1 MTGRGTGVGMGHLHE
16 LYQVWSWLPH
26 FRAIAETEHLG
37 AAGALLRVSAP
48 AMSRALQQL
57 ETALGTKLFDRRGRT
72 LVLNDAGAELLGTV
86 RTAMRGIDD
95 GIRRVGSTQQLV
107 HVRVAAPGPYYSAV
121 ILPAYARARAS
132 WPSLRFELV
141 EPPAELPAALARGDL
156 DICLHEHEVAGDE
169 IVVTAV
175 SEVQKTVACARTH
188 PAARRKALALADLA
202 AFEFVAPPPDGN
214 GVRHDGWPVAAA
226 RRIGLTV
233 ATMQLGVEA
242 ASSGAYLAVLPLP
255 VVTSTSLVPVAVRDL
270 TIPPTTI
277 YASQRRPLHSE
288 GDVATRVVE
297 LFRTELGERR
307 SQTLPPRRTTIAKK

>member
-1 MTGRGTGVGMGHLHE
+1 MGHLHE

-57 ETALGTKLFDRRGRT
+57 ETALGIKLFDRRGRT
-72 LVLNDAGAELLGTV
+72 LVLNDAGTDLLTTV
-86 RTAMRGIDD
+86 RTAMRSIDD
-95 GIRRVGSTQQLV
+95 GIQRVAASQQLI
-107 HVRVAAPGPYYSAV
+107 HVKVAAPGPYYSAV
-121 ILPAYARARAS
+121 ILPAYARVRDS

-141 EPPAELPAALARGDL
+141 EPPAAIPAALARGDL
-156 DICLHEHEVAGDE
+156 DICLHEHEVTGPE
-169 IVVTAV
+169 IVVTPV
-175 SEVQKTVACARTH
+175 SELQKTVACARSH
-188 PAARRKALALADLA
+188 PAARRKALALDDLA

-214 GVRHDGWPVAAA
+214 GVRNDGWPVAAA
-226 RRIGLTV
+226 RRVGLTV

-242 ASSGAYLAVLPLP
+242 VISGAYLAVLPLP
-255 VVTSTSLVPVAVRDL
+255 VVTSTSLVPIPVRNL

-277 YASQRRPLHSE
+277 YASHRRPLSTQ
-288 GDVATRVVE
+288 GDVSSRVVE

-307 SQTLPPRRTTIAKK
+307 NRASATPRTTIARK

>member
-1 MTGRGTGVGMGHLHE
+1 MGMGHLHE

-57 ETALGTKLFDRRGRT
+57 ETSLGVKLFDRRGRT
-72 LVLNDAGAELLGTV
+72 LVLNDAGTELLGTV

-95 GIRRVGSTQQLV
+95 GIQRVATTRQLV
-107 HVRVAAPGPYYSAV
+107 RVKVAAPGPYYSAV
-121 ILPAYARARAS
+121 VLPAYARVRAT

-141 EPPAELPAALARGDL
+141 DPPAAIPSALARGDL
-156 DICLHEHEVAGDE
+156 DICLHEHEITGPE
-169 IVVTAV
+169 IVVAPL
-175 SEVQKTVACARTH
+175 SDVQKTVACARTH
-188 PAARRKALALADLA
+188 PAARRKALALADLDA
-202 AFEFVAPPPDGN
+202 YEFVAPPPDAN
-214 GVRHDGWPVAAA
+214 GVRHDGWPAAAA

-233 ATMQLGVEA
+233 GSMQLGVEA

-255 VVTSTSLVPVAVRDL
+255 VVTSTRLVPVPVRNL
-270 TIPPTTI
+270 AIPPTTI
-277 YASQRRPLHSE
+277 YASHRRPLGTE
-288 GDVATRVVE
+288 PDVPTLVVE

-307 SQTLPPRRTTIAKK
+307 NRTAATQRAIIARK

>member
-1 MTGRGTGVGMGHLHE
+1 MGHLHE

-95 GIRRVGSTQQLV
+95 GIRRVGTTQQLV
-107 HVRVAAPGPYYSAV
+107 HIRVGAPGPYYSAV
-121 ILPAYARARAS
+121 VLPAYARVRPT

-141 EPPAELPAALARGDL
+141 EPPAAIPAALARGDL
-156 DICLHEHEVAGDE
+156 DICLHEHEVAGEE

-188 PAARRKALALADLA
+188 PAARRKALTLDDLA
-202 AFEFVAPPPDGN
+202 AFEFVAPPADAN
-214 GVRHDGWPVAAA
+214 GVRHDGWPMAAA

-233 ATMQLGVEA
+233 GSMQLGVEA
-242 ASSGAYLAVLPLP
+242 AASGAYLAVLPLP
-255 VVTSTSLVPVAVRDL
+255 VVTSTSLVPVPVRQL

-277 YASQRRPLHSE
+277 YASHRRPLSRD
-288 GDVATRVVE
+288 GDVATRIVE

-307 SQTLPPRRTTIAKK
+307 NRTAAARATTIARK